1 MAAMKTVQTDAN
13 VNTYLDNIEDE
24 KRRQDCRV
32 LIELMSA
39 ATNQEPK
46 MWGPSIVG
54 FGRYDYKYQ
63 SGREG
68 SSCKIGFS
76 SRKGNIALYGLRGAS
91 DAQSLLEKLGKYK
104 TGKGCLYLNQVS
116 DANLDVLEKLAKRAF
131 ANTKQHS
138 PTE

>member
-76 SRKGNIALYGLRGAS
+76 SRKGNIALYGLPGAS